1 MKKKDTVTQKKQE
14 ADAVLEDRQL
24 KLQQYTDF
32 KDQDMVSF
40 DNKVRDTPESL
51 ALRADIKAY
60 KPKPSAVKAVKERLE
75 LENSTPE

>member
-1 MKKKDTVTQKKQE
+1 MKKKDEITQKKLE
-14 ADAVLEDRQL
+14 ADAVIEVRQL

-51 ALRADIKAY
+51 ALRADI
-60 KPKPSAVKAVKERLE
+60 
-75 LENSTPE
+75 

>member
-1 MKKKDTVTQKKQE
+1 MKKKDKVTQKKQE
-14 ADAVLEDRQL
+14 ADAVLEDRLL

-40 DNKVRDTPESL
+40 DNKVRDTPESRS
-51 ALRADIKAY
+51 LRATMRAY
-60 KPKPSAVKAVKERLE
+60 KPSASAEKAVKERLE